1 VLTPDGRYVQNLI
14 DGPALRFV
22 RAETA
27 TLREVFEHVAVI
39 TWSATFDGSSGGNVV
54 LVASHEPFVA
64 AQIDEAV
71 RSATAGAHVV
81 AGDEALDAF
90 TAGAPILTDDFAPAD
105 QLIGG

>member
-1 VLTPDGRYVQNLI
+1 M
-14 DGPALRFV
+14 

-27 TLREVFEHVAVI
+27 TLRQVFEHVAVI
-39 TWSATFDGSSGGNVV
+39 TWNATFDGSGGGNVV
-54 LVASHEPFVA
+54 LVASHEPIDA
-64 AQIDEAV
+64 AAIDAAV
-71 RSATAGAHVV
+71 RATTAGAHVL